1 MTHED
6 AGKYRAKHPAGTTHD
21 PTIAAA
27 LRAKVEG
34 GRIGCAVAHALAA
47 EFAVTPAEIGKT
59 ADLLEYRI
67 SRCQMG
73 LFGYSPE
80 KKVVKAAE
88 SVSAELAGLLRQTA
102 VDAKIDCASCWK
114 IADDNKLERMSV
126 AAACERLGLKVTHCQ
141 LGAF

>member
-6 AGKYRAKHPAGTTHD
+6 AGKYRAKHPAATTYD
-21 PTIAAA
+21 PIIAAA
-27 LRAKVEG
+27 LRTKVQD

-67 SRCQMG
+67 SRCQLG

-80 KKVVKAAE
+80 KKIVKAAE
-88 SVSAELAGLLRQTA
+88 SVPDGLAGLLRQSA
-102 VDAKIDCASCWK
+102 VDEKIGCASCWK
-114 IADDNKLERMSV
+114 IADDNKLERMAV
-126 AAACERLGLKVTHCQ
+126 AAACERLGLKITHCQ